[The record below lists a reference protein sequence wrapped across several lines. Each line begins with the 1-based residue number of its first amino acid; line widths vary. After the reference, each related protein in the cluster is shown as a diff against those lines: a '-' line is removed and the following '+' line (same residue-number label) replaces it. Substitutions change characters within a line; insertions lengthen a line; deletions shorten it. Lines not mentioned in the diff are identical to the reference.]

1 MGERTVSRDAVAY
14 DRFQPA
20 SHLAGVIAL
29 CETLGWPSYAD
40 PVAACA
46 AFSAPGAIT
55 WVALVSGD
63 VVGLVHMLSNGAV
76 HAHLSLIGVHPDYRR
91 SGIARH
97 LVTTAFRGAGA
108 KWLDLWAE
116 PGSESFYRSF
126 VHQQTTGFRIYPT
139 EQGREPL

>member
-40 PVAACA
+40 PVAARA

-97 LVTTAFRGAGA
+97 LVTTGFPGACA
-108 KWLDLWAE
+108 KGLGVWAE
-116 PGSESFYRSF
+116 HGSGAVVRAA
-126 VHQQTTGFRIYPT
+126 
-139 EQGREPL
+139 